1 MSLQSQSSGDQVL
14 FLHTNYPAQFRFLVK
29 AYLARGW
36 KVWFASHTQ
45 KNKPLPSVK
54 YIKLEKAPSKGSKLD
69 QNQFS
74 ALIVFKQL
82 LSLKRN
88 NQLNPKRIYV
98 HAGWGL
104 GSFLRELFPDS
115 TIIAYSEWWFNL
127 FSQDYLFN
135 PSDSHVQHT
144 LDSRLISLLR
154 NHSFSY
160 ELQQADLLIA
170 PTEWQRSQLPNNF
183 QKKCHVVF
191 DGIDQHMFSPGPQ
204 TKYADKRIA
213 SLSPDTPLLTY
224 ATRGLEPYRGFP
236 EFIKASFE
244 LLKEHKNWHVAIAG
258 NDSINYYKS
267 SNAPKNGYG
276 NEAYEFFKSHD
287 LSSRVH
293 FLGSLP
299 LLAYRDLLRRSNLH
313 CYFTRPYVLSWS
325 FLESMFTGCR
335 LFASNTAPVLEFAQ
349 HDPDT
354 HLVNYIQED
363 VGSFLVNHVSYL
375 EENGKIKNN
384 GILTKSRKALRDSLS
399 SNACVTK
406 HLELADDLN

>member
-1 MSLQSQSSGDQVL
+1 MVS
-14 FLHTNYPAQFRFLVK
+14 
-29 AYLARGW
+29 
-36 KVWFASHTQ
+36 SHTQ

-170 PTEWQRSQLPNNF
+170 PTE
-183 QKKCHVVF
+183 
-191 DGIDQHMFSPGPQ
+191 
-204 TKYADKRIA
+204 
-213 SLSPDTPLLTY
+213 
-224 ATRGLEPYRGFP
+224 
-236 EFIKASFE
+236 
-244 LLKEHKNWHVAIAG
+244 
-258 NDSINYYKS
+258 
-267 SNAPKNGYG
+267 
-276 NEAYEFFKSHD
+276 
-287 LSSRVH
+287 
-293 FLGSLP
+293 
-299 LLAYRDLLRRSNLH
+299 
-313 CYFTRPYVLSWS
+313 
-325 FLESMFTGCR
+325 
-335 LFASNTAPVLEFAQ
+335 
-349 HDPDT
+349 
-354 HLVNYIQED
+354 
-363 VGSFLVNHVSYL
+363 
-375 EENGKIKNN
+375 
-384 GILTKSRKALRDSLS
+384 
-399 SNACVTK
+399 
-406 HLELADDLN
+406 

>member
-154 NHSFSY
+154 NHSSVSY
-160 ELQQADLLIA
+160 
-170 PTEWQRSQLPNNF
+170 
-183 QKKCHVVF
+183 
-191 DGIDQHMFSPGPQ
+191 
-204 TKYADKRIA
+204 
-213 SLSPDTPLLTY
+213 
-224 ATRGLEPYRGFP
+224 
-236 EFIKASFE
+236 
-244 LLKEHKNWHVAIAG
+244 
-258 NDSINYYKS
+258 
-267 SNAPKNGYG
+267 
-276 NEAYEFFKSHD
+276 
-287 LSSRVH
+287 
-293 FLGSLP
+293 
-299 LLAYRDLLRRSNLH
+299 
-313 CYFTRPYVLSWS
+313 
-325 FLESMFTGCR
+325 
-335 LFASNTAPVLEFAQ
+335 
-349 HDPDT
+349 T
-354 HLVNYIQED
+354 HLT
-363 VGSFLVNHVSYL
+363 LP
-375 EENGKIKNN
+375 
-384 GILTKSRKALRDSLS
+384 TKA
-399 SNACVTK
+399 
-406 HLELADDLN
+406 